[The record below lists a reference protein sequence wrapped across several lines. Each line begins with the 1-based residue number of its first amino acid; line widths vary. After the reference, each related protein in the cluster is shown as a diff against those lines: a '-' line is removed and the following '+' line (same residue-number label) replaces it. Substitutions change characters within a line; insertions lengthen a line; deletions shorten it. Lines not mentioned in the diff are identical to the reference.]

1 MKILAATDFSTRSR
15 RATGRAGMLAK
26 ATGAE
31 FTLLHVVDDDQPQD
45 LLQLTIRE
53 AQRVLDGQIGAIP
66 ELAESQV
73 RAVAVAGDAFDGIL
87 RTATTMGADLIVM
100 GAHRKQLLRD
110 IFIGTTIERVIRLG
124 CFPVLMVNQEPAQP
138 YRTML
143 AAIDFSE
150 HSAAALQRAMSLGMT
165 AEGSVT
171 LLHAFFPYAKGM
183 MARSGVPQGSI
194 DDYVRSE
201 RELVMDELARFVV
214 ANDLAV
220 PGHSARVVE
229 GRPFDVI
236 ADTVKE
242 LTPDLL
248 VMGTHGRSGIVRAL
262 LGSVTEEALRSLEVD
277 ILAVPPMG
285 RARRK

>member
-1 MKILAATDFSTRSR
+1 
-15 RATGRAGMLAK
+15 MLAK

-31 FTLLHVVDDDQPQD
+31 LALLHVVDDDQPQD
-45 LLQLTIRE
+45 LLQLEMGE
-53 AQRVLDGQIGAIP
+53 AQRILDGQIGAIP
-66 ELAESQV
+66 ELAESKA

-87 RTATTMGADLIVM
+87 RTAATLGADLIVM

-110 IFIGTTIERVIRLG
+110 IFVGTTLERVIRLG

-183 MARSGVPQGSI
+183 MARSGVSQGSI
-194 DDYVRSE
+194 GDYVRSE

-285 RARRK
+285 RAHRK